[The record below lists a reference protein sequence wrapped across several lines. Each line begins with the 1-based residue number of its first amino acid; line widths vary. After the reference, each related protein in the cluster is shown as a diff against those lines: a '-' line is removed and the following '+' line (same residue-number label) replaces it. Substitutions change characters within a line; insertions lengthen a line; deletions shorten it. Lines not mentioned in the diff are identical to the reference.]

1 MSESSFNF
9 NAFIKDSI
17 DVLVKPKSYFSAMKT
32 TGGIAEPL
40 IKAVIYGVVAG
51 IIALI
56 WGLLK
61 IGGSV
66 GIFGGAIGIM
76 MFIWYVIG
84 AVIGLFIGA
93 VIMLIISAI
102 CKGSTDFEAN
112 ARVTASLMVIMPIG
126 ALLGFIS
133 GLNLTAGSIV
143 SLIINLF
150 ALYLLYHGLV
160 EALKA
165 KPQSSKVLT
174 IILAALLA
182 LFFLVG
188 LGAKK
193 KASKFLDEFQDKDL
207 KELFDNI
214 EEEVEDVVEEVE
226 DVEEDEGND

>member
-9 NAFIKDSI
+9 NSFIKDSI
-17 DVLVKPKSYFSAMKT
+17 DVLVKPKSYFSTMKT

-40 IKAVIYGVVAG
+40 IKAVIYGVIAG
-51 IIALI
+51 LIALI

-66 GIFGGAIGIM
+66 GILGGAVGVM
-76 MFIWYVIG
+76 MFVWYVIG

-93 VIMLIISAI
+93 VILLIISAI

-112 ARVTASLMVIMPIG
+112 TRVTASLMVIMPIG

-143 SLIINLF
+143 SLAVNLF
-150 ALYLLYHGLV
+150 TLYLLYHGLV

-165 KPQSSKVLT
+165 KPQTSKILT
-174 IILAALLA
+174 IILAALLV
-182 LFFLVG
+182 LFFFIG

-193 KASKFLDEFQDKDL
+193 TASKFLDEFENKDL
-207 KELFDNI
+207 KELLEDI
-214 EEEVEDVVEEVE
+214 EKDTV
-226 DVEEDEGND
+226 